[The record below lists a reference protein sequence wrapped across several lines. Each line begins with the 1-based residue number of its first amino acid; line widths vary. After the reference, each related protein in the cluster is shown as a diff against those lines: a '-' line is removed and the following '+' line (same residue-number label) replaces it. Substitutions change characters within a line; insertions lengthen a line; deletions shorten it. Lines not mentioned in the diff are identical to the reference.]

1 MIPHILDHTALA
13 AMGSRHMAQ
22 IMVEAAKEPG
32 RPLLVPALC
41 LAAATAR
48 RPRLGEFLLTLDKL
62 RFLPLGGV
70 EGHCLGELLESGVD
84 WAFAHAAFEARP
96 KADSPEGRPVCTAL
110 PARYAGMGMT
120 IREIIP

>member
-13 AMGSRHMAQ
+13 AIGSRHMAQ

-41 LAAATAR
+41 LAAAAAH
-48 RPRLGEFLLTLDKL
+48 RPGLGEFLLTLDKL
-62 RFLPLGGV
+62 QFLPLGGV
-70 EGHCLGELLESGVD
+70 EGYSLGELVRSGTD

-96 KADSPEGRPVCTAL
+96 KADSLEGRPICTVF
-110 PARYAGMGMT
+110 PAEYRGMGVT
-120 IREIIP
+120 TLKIVP